1 MDELI
6 RKRFAQELGRSS
18 EYLAERVY
26 EEVSRNLPGLV
37 TPAFEE
43 AFRASSLANV
53 ALFSEYVLSNG
64 DRRAVRV
71 GQSLRN
77 LVRDFVVRGRPLSAL
92 LMLFHRGHNALESGL
107 LNVLNRIISDLEPP
121 DVIQTVA
128 DLRLLSNSYAALRTD
143 QLAAMFAEE
152 SSRLQ
157 IPGDPGLLQAVKRVL
172 SDQSDQATVEGIGDY
187 ALDALHVAFLVWN
200 TQGSAGK
207 GDALREGASA
217 LHELLG
223 TTQRPLMVF
232 NSINTLWGWFTPQA
246 SQLEAAQ
253 QIGAVREHLSG
264 KQSFSQDVAL
274 QGKLPDNVNIAI
286 GPAMYGVEGFRK
298 SHAIAKKLR
307 RVMELR
313 NNGSEARGPQA
324 GQLITTAMPGALS
337 AAAFVDRLPAA
348 RELVELSLGKLAT
361 DDRNSET
368 IRATARIFLS
378 HSVAGTAAELSV
390 HRNTV
395 KYRLEK
401 FRSVVGGAGEKDADV
416 RLALELAYWLGGEVL
431 TPSAR

>member
-26 EEVSRNLPGLV
+26 EEVSRDLPGLV
-37 TPAFEE
+37 NPAFEE
-43 AFRASSLANV
+43 AFRASSLTNV

-64 DRRAVRV
+64 DRRTVRV
-71 GQSLRN
+71 GQTLRN
-77 LVRDFVVRGRPLSAL
+77 LVRDFVVRGRTLSAL

-107 LNVLNRIISDLEPP
+107 LNVLNRIISDLDTP

-128 DLRLLSNSYAALRTD
+128 DLRLLSNGYAALRTD

-157 IPGDPGLLQAVKRVL
+157 VPGDPGLLQAVKRVL
-172 SDQSDQATVEGIGDY
+172 SDQSDQAMVEGIGDY
-187 ALDALHVAFLVWN
+187 ALDAPHVAFLMWK
-200 TQGSAGK
+200 TQGSADK
-207 GDALREGASA
+207 GDVLKEGA
-217 LHELLG
+217 LVLPQLLG
-223 TTQRPLMVF
+223 ATQRPLMVF
-232 NSINTLWGWFTPQA
+232 NSVNTLWGWFAPQA
-246 SQLEAAQ
+246 SQPGDAK
-253 QIGAVREHLSG
+253 QIGNARAHPSG
-264 KQSFSQDVAL
+264 KQGFNQDGAL
-274 QGKLPDNVNIAI
+274 QGKFPDNVNIAI

-307 RVMELR
+307 RVMELS
-313 NNGSEARGPQA
+313 NDEPEAR
-324 GQLITTAMPGALS
+324 QLITTAMPGALS

-348 RELVELSLGKLAT
+348 REIVELSLGELAT
-361 DDRNSET
+361 DDKNSET

-378 HSVAGTAAELSV
+378 HSIAGTATELSV

-401 FRSVVGGAGEKDADV
+401 FRAVVGEAGEMDADV

-431 TPSAR
+431 ARKTR

>member
-37 TPAFEE
+37 NPAFEE

-53 ALFSEYVLSNG
+53 ALFSEFVLSNG
-64 DRRAVRV
+64 DRRTVRV
-71 GQSLRN
+71 GQTLRN
-77 LVRDFVVRGRPLSAL
+77 LVRDFVVRGRTLSGL

-107 LNVLNRIISDLEPP
+107 LNVLNRIISDLENP

-157 IPGDPGLLQAVKRVL
+157 VPGDPGLLQAVKRVL

-187 ALDALHVAFLVWN
+187 ALDAPHVAFLMWN
-200 TQGSAGK
+200 TQGSADK
-207 GDALREGASA
+207 GDVLKEGALA
-217 LHELLG
+217 LTELLG
-223 TTQRPLMVF
+223 ATQRPLMVF

-246 SQLEAAQ
+246 SQLEDTQ
-253 QIGAVREHLSG
+253 QIGTVRAHLSG
-264 KQSFSQDVAL
+264 KQGFNQGVAL
-274 QGKLPDNVNIAI
+274 QGDFPDNVSVAI
-286 GPAMYGVEGFRK
+286 GPAMHGVQGFRK

-307 RVMELR
+307 RVMELS
-313 NNGSEARGPQA
+313 NDEPETRGTE
-324 GQLITTAMPGALS
+324 GRRLITTAMPGALS

-348 RELVELSLGKLAT
+348 REIVELSLGELAT
-361 DDRNSET
+361 DDKNSET

-378 HSVAGTAAELSV
+378 HSIAGTATELSV

-401 FRSVVGGAGEKDADV
+401 FRAVVGEAGEMDADV

-431 TPSAR
+431 VRNTR